1 MDEETEATQLM
12 SGGGRPESSRLALAS
27 PPPHSSA
34 RPMDHSVDTGP
45 GILQDSELKYTACK
59 IEFNLKKQRGSICD
73 LTP

>member
-1 MDEETEATQLM
+1 
-12 SGGGRPESSRLALAS
+12 
-27 PPPHSSA
+27 
-34 RPMDHSVDTGP
+34 MDHGVDTGP